1 MRKNLLWIVFILM
14 ASGVTIAAGYS
25 PIMRELKSKSVEK
38 TVPFLL
44 YKESN
49 YSSKAYKD
57 LYAEVYISIEKFGNT
72 KGIIVWDT
80 TFEAQLLNK
89 YPSAKKALS
98 QNVTIQNVIE
108 SKEHLEINY
117 LVTYKSKESVLQ
129 MQKTIFN
136 PTGKDT
142 LVIRL

>member
-1 MRKNLLWIVFILM
+1 MKKNLLGLVFILI
-14 ASGVTIAAGYS
+14 ASGVTVAASYK
-25 PIMRELKSKSVEK
+25 PIMREIKSKPVDK
-38 TVPFLL
+38 TVSFLV
-44 YKESN
+44 YKGSN
-49 YSSKAYKD
+49 YNSKVYKCSSAK
-57 LYAEVYISIEKFGNT
+57 VYVFIEKVRNT
-72 KGIIVWDT
+72 KRTIVWDT
-80 TFEAQLLNK
+80 TFNAELLNK